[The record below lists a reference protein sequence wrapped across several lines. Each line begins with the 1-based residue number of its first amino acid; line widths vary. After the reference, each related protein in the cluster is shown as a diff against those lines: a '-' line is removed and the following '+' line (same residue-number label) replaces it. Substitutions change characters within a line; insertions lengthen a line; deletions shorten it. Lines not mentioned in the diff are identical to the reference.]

1 MTLLTNKFKY
11 KPMNRIVLILTLFVS
26 TFFYAQQG
34 NAQLNWE
41 TDFNVA
47 KTKAK
52 KGNKPILMLFTGSD
66 RCPPCK
72 LLKKD
77 FFNSTQFKAQSS
89 EFVLLLV
96 DFPKNKDLISDTQEA
111 QNKELNKAYGV
122 RSLPTLIAVNHNGN
136 VIDKIKSYNAQRDTS
151 AHFEFIDK
159 ISK

>member
-1 MTLLTNKFKY
+1 M
-11 KPMNRIVLILTLFVS
+11 
-26 TFFYAQQG
+26 
-34 NAQLNWE
+34 
-41 TDFNVA
+41 
-47 KTKAK
+47 
-52 KGNKPILMLFTGSD
+52 
-66 RCPPCK
+66 
-72 LLKKD
+72 
-77 FFNSTQFKAQSS
+77 
-89 EFVLLLV
+89 

>member
-1 MTLLTNKFKY
+1 MLQD
-11 KPMNRIVLILTLFVS
+11 S
-26 TFFYAQQG
+26 
-34 NAQLNWE
+34 
-41 TDFNVA
+41 
-47 KTKAK
+47 
-52 KGNKPILMLFTGSD
+52 LM
-66 RCPPCK
+66 
-72 LLKKD
+72 KKD

>member
-1 MTLLTNKFKY
+1 MSK
-11 KPMNRIVLILTLFVS
+11 IILILTFFVS
-26 TFFYAQQG
+26 SFFYGQQG
-34 NAQLNWE
+34 SAHLNWE

-52 KGNKPILMLFTGSD
+52 KSNKPILMLFTGSD
-66 RCPPCK
+66 WCPPCK

-77 FFNSTQFKAQSS
+77 FFNSTQFKSKS
-89 EFVLLLV
+89 KDFVLLLV
-96 DFPKNKDLISDTQEA
+96 DFPKNKDLISGTQVA